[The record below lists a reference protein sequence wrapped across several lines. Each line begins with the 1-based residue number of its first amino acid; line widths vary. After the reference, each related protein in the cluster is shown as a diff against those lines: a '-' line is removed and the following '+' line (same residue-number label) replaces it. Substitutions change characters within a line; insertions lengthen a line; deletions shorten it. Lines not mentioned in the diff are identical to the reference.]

1 MSHDDPSYIAAR
13 ELDTTLQGLRKSLCE
28 CETTNKNAKAIS
40 EANKAKVPFPWWAA
54 VLLAFAGFWL
64 LSQCGGR

>member
-28 CETTNKNAKAIS
+28 CETNAKAS
-40 EANKAKVPFPWWAA
+40 ADAKKAAVPFPWWAA
-54 VLLAFAGFWL
+54 VLLAFTGFWL
-64 LSQCGGR
+64 LSQCG